1 MAIMGRIVTA
11 VAGRAVARSV
21 GGIAAGPAGL
31 VLGAALPMLA
41 RRLGPMGMIGVAVG
55 AWAINKVIAERA
67 AALPDAATPDDATLA
82 VLPAIAGSAAMN
94 REAGDALPGQI
105 ANARSPVTS

>member
-67 AALPDAATPDDATLA
+67 AALPEDAASA
-82 VLPAIAGSAAMN
+82 VPPAIAGAAAMN
-94 REAGDALPGQI
+94 RDAGDALPGQI
-105 ANARSPVTS
+105 ASARSPVTS